1 MHSSVCGPCHQG
13 CIERFGTSAGMWCL
27 RNALYSLVYS
37 VFKSSLNRL
46 DSIDL
51 AIILLKGDIL
61 YKEQHKSYLL
71 SVLDLQQKFKFG
83 KVDCLVE
90 FEFNRFG
97 FIVSS
102 DSHDGLIHDLSINLD
117 RNTRIVFFIAGFCLW
132 ILSSGGFVYLFDS
145 QSRDA
150 KGRHVPDSHS
160 VLSRFINMLGLSE
173 FINSTYFSPPM
184 TSLQYETQLLK
195 TLIDIYTNLMLSVL
209 LLKTIVLKLFRM

>member
-1 MHSSVCGPCHQG
+1 MHSSVCGSCHQG
-13 CIERFGTSAGMWCL
+13 CIEQFGTSVGMWCL
-27 RNALYSLVYS
+27 RNALYSLFYS

-46 DSIDL
+46 DSTDL

-117 RNTRIVFFIAGFCLW
+117 GSTRIVFFIAGFCLW

-150 KGRHVPDSHS
+150 
-160 VLSRFINMLGLSE
+160 
-173 FINSTYFSPPM
+173 
-184 TSLQYETQLLK
+184 
-195 TLIDIYTNLMLSVL
+195 
-209 LLKTIVLKLFRM
+209 